1 MPVAIYMD
9 AHIPRAITEQL
20 RLRGIDVLAATEEG
34 TNRLPDDELLETAS
48 TLGRVVF
55 THDIRFR
62 ALAERWQ
69 REGRQFA
76 GLAYGHAEGAS
87 IGQYVRDL
95 ELIAKASDPDEWQN
109 TVLYLPL

>member
-1 MPVAIYMD
+1 MPVAFYMD
-9 AHIPRAITEQL
+9 VHVPGAIAEQL
-20 RLRGIDVLAATEEG
+20 RLRGVDVLAATEEG
-34 TNRLPDDELLETAS
+34 TNRLPDDQLLETA
-48 TLGRVVF
+48 TALGRVVF

-62 ALAERWQ
+62 AMAEQWQ

-95 ELIAKASDPDEWQN
+95 ELIAKASDPVEWKN
-109 TVLYLPL
+109 TVMYLPL